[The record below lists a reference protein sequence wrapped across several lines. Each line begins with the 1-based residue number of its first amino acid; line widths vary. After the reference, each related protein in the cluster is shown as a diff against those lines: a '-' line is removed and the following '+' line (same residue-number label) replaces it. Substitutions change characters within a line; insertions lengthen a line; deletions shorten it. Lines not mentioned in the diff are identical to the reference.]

1 MRPKTRFA
9 GRSADFKRLVMTE
22 LEEIKEKLTPA
33 ARRVLDA
40 AIEESK
46 TRQHYYLGV
55 EHLFLAFAKVE
66 ENFFREVMEDLN
78 LDVYHV
84 INFLNEHL
92 NVSRQYI
99 GLGLKVPPATRN
111 VFRLAREEAQRWGRD
126 ELDATDLF
134 IAIFQENHSLPA
146 KVFRS
151 FGLDPDYVMRRIT
164 VKVRSKEEMEEE
176 LKKKYELPPNLKHF
190 AVNLNK
196 LARFDKLPVIIGRDH
211 EIEQV
216 MEILCHVDRS
226 NSVMITGEPGVG
238 KTAVVEGLARRIELD
253 PKRVPKRL
261 RDKQIVNLQMNSVV
275 AGTIF
280 RGMFEDRIEK
290 IIKEIKERKNI
301 IFFIDEAHTLIGAG
315 SAMGV
320 PSDAANIFKSTLS
333 RGEVQIIGATTL
345 SEYKEFIAEDEALA
359 RRFRLVQIQEPT
371 VEETRKI
378 LYGIRPRLERNYSV
392 KITNEAVDTA
402 LDMSTRYMR
411 SLKMPDK
418 VIGWLDTSC
427 VKVEIN
433 RPSEPVKSD
442 DVIEVISQET
452 RIPRD
457 MIFRDTVGRFKDME
471 KTIAKRVVGQ
481 REAITA
487 LSKRLRLN
495 KGPLKENF
503 SRPDGVLLF
512 LGPTGVGKT
521 ELAKSLADFLFGDE
535 KKMIRVDMSEYKDS
549 AVAVDKLIGMP
560 RGIVGSERGGL
571 LTNPVRENPY
581 SVVLLDEIEKAHPFV
596 LNLFLQVFDEG
607 WLTDGRGKRVYF
619 SDTVI
624 IMTSNLGSDVFKKYV
639 KPLGFMTDADV
650 DARSYKKDIM
660 REIEN
665 SLSPEFLNRIDD
677 IIVFT
682 PLTRVEVRE
691 LTLMYVERI
700 REHMEA
706 YGKHMA
712 VTDRAMD
719 LLVDKGYNQ
728 KYGARFLKRHVDE
741 KVKVPITLKWKDG
754 DFFKID
760 AIDDEILVEV
770 THAGELTLA

>member
-1 MRPKTRFA
+1 
-9 GRSADFKRLVMTE
+9 MTE
-22 LEEIKEKLTPA
+22 LDEIKEKLTPA
-33 ARRVLDA
+33 ARRVLEV
-40 AIEESK
+40 AIEEGK
-46 TRQHYYLGV
+46 ARQHYYLGV

-84 INFLNEHL
+84 MNFLNEHL

-99 GLGLKVPPATRN
+99 GLGLKIPPATRN
-111 VFRLAREEAQRWGRD
+111 VFRLAREEAQRWGRE
-126 ELDATDLF
+126 ELDSTDLF

-176 LKKKYELPPNLKHF
+176 IKKKYELPPNLKHF

-196 LARFDKLPVIIGRDH
+196 LARFDKLPVVIGRDA

-226 NSVMITGEPGVG
+226 NSVMIIGEPGVG
-238 KTAVVEGLARRIELD
+238 KTAVVEGLARKIELE
-253 PKRVPKRL
+253 PKKVPKRL

-290 IIKEIKERKNI
+290 IIKEIKEKKNI

-320 PSDAANIFKSTLS
+320 PSDAANIFKSTLA

-359 RRFRLVQIQEPT
+359 RRFRLVNIAEPN

-378 LYGIRPRLERNYSV
+378 LYGIRSRLEKNYSV
-392 KITNEAVDTA
+392 TIADESIETS
-402 LDMSTRYMR
+402 LDMSRRYMR

-418 VIGWLDTSC
+418 VIGWLDTAC

-433 RPSEPVKSD
+433 RPEEPVKPD

-452 RIPRD
+452 KIPKD
-457 MIFRDTVGRFKDME
+457 MIFRDTTGRFKDME
-471 KTIAKRVVGQ
+471 KVLARRIIGQ
-481 REAITA
+481 REAINA

-495 KGPLKENF
+495 KGPLKENY
-503 SRPDGVLLF
+503 SKPDGVLLF

-521 ELAKSLADFLFGDE
+521 ELAKALAEFLFGDE

-581 SVVLLDEIEKAHPFV
+581 SVVLLDEIEKAHPYV

-624 IMTSNLGSDVFKKYV
+624 IMTSNLGSDEFKKYV
-639 KPLGFMTDADV
+639 KPLGFLADGQKTNEL
-650 DARSYKKDIM
+650 KKNIM
-660 REIEN
+660 REVEN
-665 SLSPEFLNRIDD
+665 SFSPEFLNRIDD
-677 IIVFT
+677 IIVFS
-682 PLTRVEVRE
+682 PLTRDEVKQ
-691 LTLMYVERI
+691 LTAMYLERI
-700 REHMEA
+700 REHMEG

-712 VTDRAMD
+712 VTEKAIDA
-719 LLVDKGYNQ
+719 LVDKGYSQ

-741 KVKVPITLKWKDG
+741 KIKVPITIKWKEG
-754 DFFKID
+754 DFFKVD
-760 AIDDEILVEV
+760 VSGDEV
-770 THAGELTLA
+770 TIEVASAGEPAMI

>member
-1 MRPKTRFA
+1 MSGPNPVSVQPT
-9 GRSADFKRLVMTE
+9 GPEEVTMTE
-22 LEEIKEKLTPA
+22 LEEIKEKLTPG
-33 ARRVLDA
+33 ARKVLDA

-46 TRQHYYLGV
+46 NRQHYYLGV
-55 EHLFLAFAKVE
+55 EHLFLSFARIE
-66 ENFFREVMEDLN
+66 ENFFKEVMEDLN
-78 LDVYHV
+78 LDAYHV

-99 GLGLKVPPATRN
+99 GLGLKIPPATRN
-111 VFRLAREEAQRWGRD
+111 VFRLAREEAQRWGRE
-126 ELDATDLF
+126 ELDSTDLF

-196 LARFDKLPVIIGRDH
+196 LARFDKLPVIIGRDE
-211 EIEQV
+211 EIDQV
-216 MEILCHVDRS
+216 MEILCHMERS
-226 NSVMITGEPGVG
+226 NSVMIIGEPGVG
-238 KTAVVEGLARRIELD
+238 KTAVVEGLARRIELE

-290 IIKEIKERKNI
+290 IIKEIKEKKNI

-359 RRFRLVQIQEPT
+359 RRFRLVHIQEPT
-371 VEETRKI
+371 VEQTRKI
-378 LYGIRPRLERNYSV
+378 LYGIKPRLERSYSV
-392 KITNEAVDTA
+392 KVTEGAVETA
-402 LDMSTRYMR
+402 LDMSQRYMR

-433 RPSEPVKSD
+433 RPTEPVKSD

-471 KTIAKRVVGQ
+471 KMLARRVVGQ
-481 REAITA
+481 REAINA

-521 ELAKSLADFLFGDE
+521 ELAKSLAEFLFGDD
-535 KKMIRVDMSEYKDS
+535 KKMIRIDMSEYKDS
-549 AVAVDKLIGMP
+549 GVAVDKLIGMP

-571 LTNPVRENPY
+571 LSNPVRENPY

-624 IMTSNLGSDVFKKYV
+624 IMTSNLGADVFKRYV
-639 KPLGFMTDADV
+639 KPLGFMSETDI
-650 DARSYKKDIM
+650 DASGYKKDI
-660 REIEN
+660 IKDVEN
-665 SLSPEFLNRIDD
+665 ALSPEFLNRIDD

-682 PLTRVEVRE
+682 PLTREEVKE
-691 LTLMYVERI
+691 LTHMYIERI
-700 REHMEA
+700 REHMEG
-706 YGKHMA
+706 YGKHLT
-712 VTDRAMD
+712 VTERALD
-719 LLVDKGYNQ
+719 ALVEKGYNQ

-741 KVKVPITLKWKDG
+741 KIKVPVTLMWKEG
-754 DFFKID
+754 DNFRID
-760 AIDDEILVEV
+760 AADGEV
-770 THAGELTLA
+770 TVETSQAGEPALI

>member
-1 MRPKTRFA
+1 
-9 GRSADFKRLVMTE
+9 MTE
-22 LEEIKEKLTPA
+22 LEDIKEKLTPA
-33 ARRVLDA
+33 ARKVLEA

-78 LDVYHV
+78 LDVFHV
-84 INFLNEHL
+84 VNFLNEHL

-99 GLGLKVPPATRN
+99 GLGLKIPPATRN
-111 VFRLAREEAQRWGRD
+111 VFRLAREEAQRWGRE
-126 ELDATDLF
+126 ELDSTDLF

-164 VKVRSKEEMEEE
+164 VKVRSKEETEEE

-196 LARFDKLPVIIGRDH
+196 LARFDKLPMIIGRDA

-226 NSVMITGEPGVG
+226 NSVMVIGEPGVG
-238 KTAVVEGLARRIELD
+238 KTAVVEGLARRIELE

-290 IIKEIKERKNI
+290 IIKEIKEKKNI

-320 PSDAANIFKSTLS
+320 PSDAANIFKSTLA

-359 RRFRLVQIQEPT
+359 RRFRLVNIAEPT
-371 VEETRKI
+371 VDETRKI
-378 LYGIRPRLERNYSV
+378 LYGIRGRLEKSYSV
-392 KITNEAVDTA
+392 TITDEAIETS
-402 LDMSTRYMR
+402 LDMSQRYMR

-433 RPSEPVKSD
+433 RPAEPVKSS

-452 RIPRD
+452 KIPRD

-471 KTIAKRVVGQ
+471 KTLSRRIIGQ
-481 REAITA
+481 KEAVTA

-503 SRPDGVLLF
+503 SKPDGVLLF

-521 ELAKSLADFLFGDE
+521 ELAKALAEYLFGDE

-571 LTNPVRENPY
+571 LSNPVRENPY
-581 SVVLLDEIEKAHPFV
+581 SVVLLDEIEKAHPYV

-624 IMTSNLGSDVFKKYV
+624 IMTSNLGVDMFKKYV
-639 KPLGFMTDADV
+639 KPLGFLPEGQNTNAF
-650 DARSYKKDIM
+650 KKDILKDV
-660 REIEN
+660 EGT
-665 SLSPEFLNRIDD
+665 LSPEFLNRIDD

-682 PLTRVEVRE
+682 PLTRDEVKA
-691 LTLMYVERI
+691 LTNLYIEKI
-700 REHMEA
+700 RDHMET
-706 YGKHMA
+706 YGKHLS
-712 VTDRAMD
+712 VTEKAIDA
-719 LLVDKGYNQ
+719 LVDKGYNQ

-741 KVKVPITLKWKDG
+741 KVKVPVTLKWKDG
-754 DFFKID
+754 EFFRID
-760 AIDDEILVEV
+760 AVDDEVV
-770 THAGELTLA
+770 VDTSSAGEPALI

>member
-1 MRPKTRFA
+1 MA
-9 GRSADFKRLVMTE
+9 EMD
-22 LEEIKEKLTPA
+22 EIKERFTPA
-33 ARRVLDA
+33 ARKIIDA

-55 EHLFLAFAKVE
+55 EHIFLAFAKLE
-66 ENFFREVMEDLN
+66 ERFFREILEDLN

-84 INFLNEHL
+84 TNFLNEHL
-92 NVSRQYI
+92 NISRQYT
-99 GLGLKVPPATRN
+99 GMGMKVPPATHN
-111 VFRLAREEAQRWGRD
+111 VIRLANEEAQRWGREEID
-126 ELDATDLF
+126 STDLF
-134 IAIFQENHSLPA
+134 LAIFQENHSLPA
-146 KVFRS
+146 KIFRS

-164 VKVRSKEEMEEE
+164 VKVRSKEEMDED

-196 LARFDKLPVIIGRDH
+196 LARFDKLPVIIGREH

-226 NSVMITGEPGVG
+226 NSVMIVGEPGVG
-238 KTAVVEGLARRIELD
+238 KTAVVEGLARLIELE

-290 IIKEIKERKNI
+290 IIKEIKEKKNI

-320 PSDAANIFKSTLS
+320 PSDAANIFKSTLA

-345 SEYKEFIAEDEALA
+345 SEYKEFISDDEALA
-359 RRFRLVQIQEPT
+359 GRFRLVNIPEPS
-371 VEETRKI
+371 VDETRKI
-378 LYGIRPRLERNYSV
+378 LYGIRPRLEINYTV
-392 KITNEAVDTA
+392 KITDEAIETA

-433 RPSEPVKSD
+433 RPTEAVSPA

-452 RIPRD
+452 KIPRD
-457 MIFRDTVGRFKDME
+457 MIFRDTNARFKNME
-471 KTIAKRVVGQ
+471 TALERRLVGQ
-481 REAITA
+481 REAIVA

-495 KGPLKENF
+495 KGPLKENY

-521 ELAKSLADFLFGDE
+521 ELAKALAEFLFGDE

-549 AVAVDKLIGMP
+549 SLAIDKLIGMP

-581 SVVLLDEIEKAHPFV
+581 SVVLLDEIEKAHPYV

-607 WLTDGRGKRVYF
+607 WLTDGRGKRIYF

-624 IMTSNLGSDVFKKYV
+624 IMTSNLGADVFRKYV
-639 KPLGFMTDADV
+639 KPMGFLADGQKTETLK
-650 DARSYKKDIM
+650 RDIVK
-660 REIEN
+660 EVGTTF
-665 SLSPEFLNRIDD
+665 SPEFMNRIDD
-677 IIVFT
+677 VIVFA
-682 PLTRVEVRE
+682 PLTRREVRS
-691 LTLMYVERI
+691 LAGMYLDRI
-700 REHMEA
+700 RGHLNE
-706 YGKHMA
+706 YGKRLTITETA
-712 VTDRAMD
+712 IDS
-719 LLVDKGYNQ
+719 LVEHGYNER
-728 KYGARFLKRHVDE
+728 YGARFLKRHIDE
-741 KVKVPITLKWKDG
+741 AVKVPITIKWKDG
-754 DFFKID
+754 DLFGID
-760 AIDDEILVEV
+760 ASEGGVTVEV
-770 THAGELTLA
+770 LTDGVPALV